1 MLRARD
7 VMVKDVITVKNSD
20 TVQEVAKILVEK
32 QISGV
37 PVIDDSNKVV
47 GIITEGDLL
56 YQGKKFHVPAV
67 IEILGGVFYFED
79 PRKIEKDLR
88 KMVGVKAGDV
98 MTGDIITVEEDTP
111 VEDIATTMVEKGIN
125 RVPVTDNTGRLVG
138 IITRQDLVRTIH
150 EQK

>member
-7 VMVKDVITVKNSD
+7 VMVKNVITVKEHD
-20 TVQEVAKILVEK
+20 TLQEVAKILVDK
-32 QISGV
+32 KISGV
-37 PVIDDSNKVV
+37 PVIDDNNRVV
-47 GIITEGDLL
+47 GIITEGDLI

-98 MTGDIITVEEDTP
+98 MTSEIITVEENTSI
-111 VEDIATTMVEKGIN
+111 EEIATIMVKKSIN
-125 RVPVTDNTGRLVG
+125 RVPVTDETGMLVG
-138 IITRQDLVRTIH
+138 IITRQDLIRTIH